1 MPFRRCCWNADIFQ
15 RMKTLTAARPR
26 HAVAMLGLVVLGPV
40 SVTVAPACSGEGAG
54 RAASDT
60 TSTTP
65 AATSVTTND
74 SMISR
79 ATFAPALSI
88 DLGTMTRS
96 PRGVF
101 YKDLA
106 TGTGAAVDSGSTV
119 SIHYAGNLVD
129 GTPFD
134 ANQAPRP
141 PFSFTVRTG
150 EVIPGFDEGVMGMRA
165 GGRRQVIIPSE
176 LGYGAAGI
184 GPIPPHAI
192 LVFTIEVVDIR

>member
-1 MPFRRCCWNADIFQ
+1 
-15 RMKTLTAARPR
+15 
-26 HAVAMLGLVVLGPV
+26 MLGLVVLGPI
-40 SVTVAPACSGEGAG
+40 SVTVGPACSGRDAG

-65 AATSVTTND
+65 AASPVTDTT
-74 SMISR
+74 ISR
-79 ATFAPALSI
+79 ATFAPALNI
-88 DLGTMTRS
+88 DLATMTRS
-96 PRGVF
+96 PRGVY

-106 TGTGAAVDSGSTV
+106 PGRGEAVDSGSTV

-129 GTPFD
+129 GRPFD

-141 PFSFTVRTG
+141 PFTFTVKNE

-192 LVFTIEVVDIR
+192 LVFTIEVVEVR